1 MRLRPRL
8 LPVALCAV
16 LLTCVGVEPD
26 GCLSSS
32 DPLCVPPS
40 PCAAIAFTCSSTAA
54 RAARMERPDQRLPGL
69 DAIATPG
76 DLMLSN
82 DYVTAFFDAPDHPH
96 HLATSGGSLIDF
108 APVGGTD
115 HINQVYQI
123 TGILP
128 RDGARYTEAQ
138 LINEPG
144 LAAVVF
150 RGALDGFPRSRV
162 VTRYELRACDR
173 GLRVRTEVHHG
184 GREATTWFLSDAW
197 FWGDRSMTPFAPGR
211 GEGFRHRELDLAEI
225 DGSWSTFD
233 WLAASSHVGAGDT
246 SYASVACGRPQ
257 FEGVHDPTISASGL
271 PRTVILPGDGLAFER
286 MIFTSS
292 GNGLAAA
299 AALALDAHARMNGG
313 ALTEL
318 RGRVVDPAGNPIGG
332 SEALASIEVYEPGTT
347 TPDDPATIAPWSQ
360 VVPGPDGTF
369 SVRVPAN
376 RSYRLQLHRFG
387 RAYGEAVSLRSQGA
401 TMVLPDIVRPA
412 PARLSVRVSDAASM
426 QGVDAELVLI
436 PAEGTEAALT
446 GTVHGFFGQGCSP
459 YLGPPHGSSPACN
472 RALARGGSVEFALPP
487 GSYTVYAHSGL
498 QRTLGRATVTVTEGS
513 TTPLQISL
521 RDVAVFPAGTLMGDF
536 HVHGGRSFD
545 TAFPDRDRVLSFV
558 TSGVDVVI
566 ATDHDV
572 CTSYDDAVSALGLG
586 DRVTVISGS
595 EQTGLVPFLIRPGST
610 LPRTLGHWN
619 FWPLRHDPTQ
629 LNDGSPYDERQE
641 PGQIFDRMRARVG
654 EQGVIQCNHPVAEMK
669 VGRDEG
675 YLRALGYDPRQPLP
689 MSDDGTGAGMLWR
702 RPGGPSG
709 HRNIDWDTQEV
720 MNGAGVVLNLG
731 YRALWFEMLSQ
742 GIIRAGTANS
752 DSHSMVTETLG
763 YPRNVVLG
771 AFPRTGF
778 DRDAFNAAVR
788 AGHLIGTNGP
798 HIEASVT
805 GMDGAAHGPGVTP
818 FVPAAGAMLNVEVRA
833 VPWVAVTEV
842 RIIVNGTVA
851 RTITG
856 ADIQQPADPY
866 GADGVVRWRGSIPLS
881 ELTGGRDA
889 WVVVEAGMPI
899 PRAADV
905 ADEDGYDGYIDHVDG
920 DGDGAIDDTGMVRP
934 PPGDPRYPLDI
945 VAPGSLPYAFTNPFL
960 VDMDGGGWRAPR

>member
-1 MRLRPRL
+1 MRLRSRL
-8 LPVALCAV
+8 LPVALAAV

-40 PCAAIAFTCSSTAA
+40 PCAALAFTCASTAA
-54 RAARMERPDQRLPGL
+54 HAARMERPDQRLPGL

-82 DYVTAFFDAPDHPH
+82 DYVRAFFDAPEHPH
-96 HLATSGGSLIDF
+96 HLATSGGSLLDF

-115 HINQVYQI
+115 HLNQVYQI

-150 RGALDGFPRSRV
+150 RGTLDGFPRARI

-184 GREATTWFLSDAW
+184 GREAATWFLSDAW

-211 GEGFRHRELDLAEI
+211 GEGFRHRALDLAEI

-233 WLAASSHVGAGDT
+233 WLAASSHVGDGDT

-257 FEGVHDPTISASGL
+257 FEGVHDPTISAAGL

-286 MIFTSS
+286 MIFTGP
-292 GNGLAAA
+292 GNGLASA

-313 ALTEL
+313 ALTEV
-318 RGRVVDPAGNPIGG
+318 RGRLVDTAGNPIGG
-332 SEALASIEVYEPGTT
+332 SETLASMEVYEPGTT

-360 VVPGPDGTF
+360 VVPGADGTF
-369 SVRVPAN
+369 SVRVPAD

-387 RAYGEAVSLRSQGA
+387 RPYGEAVAFRSQGA
-401 TMVLPDIVRPA
+401 TMVLPDIVRPI
-412 PARLSVRVSDAASM
+412 PARLSVRVSDAVSM
-426 QGVDAELVLI
+426 QGVDAELVLV
-436 PAEGTEAALT
+436 PAEGTEGSLT
-446 GTVHGFFGQGCSP
+446 GTVHGFFRNGCAP

-487 GSYTVYAHSGL
+487 GSYTVYAHAGL
-498 QRTLGRATVTVTEGS
+498 QRTLGRATVTVTEGT
-513 TTPLQISL
+513 TTPVQISL
-521 RDVAVFPAGTLMGDF
+521 RDVAVFPQGALMGDF

-572 CTSYDDAVSALGLG
+572 CTSYDATVSALGLG

-629 LNDGSPYDERQE
+629 LNDGSPDDERQE
-641 PGQIFDRMRARVG
+641 PGQVFDRMRARVG

-675 YLRALGYDPRQPLP
+675 YLRALGYDPRLPLP
-689 MSDDGTGAGMLWR
+689 MSDDGTGAGYLWR
-702 RPGGPSG
+702 RPGGPTG

-731 YRALWFEMLSQ
+731 YRALWFQMLSQ

-752 DSHSMVTETLG
+752 DSHSMVTETMG

-771 AFPRTGF
+771 NFPRTGF
-778 DRDAFNAAVR
+778 DRDAFNAAIR
-788 AGHLIGTNGP
+788 GGRIIGTNGP
-798 HIEASVT
+798 HIEATVM
-805 GMDGAAHGPGVTP
+805 GMDGAPRGPGVTP
-818 FVPAAGAMLNVEVRA
+818 FVPVAGATLNVEVRA

-842 RIIVNGTVA
+842 RIIVNGAVS
-851 RTITG
+851 RTLTG

-866 GADGVVRWRGSIPLS
+866 GTDGVVRWRGSIPLS
-881 ELTGGRDA
+881 ELTHGRDA
-889 WVVVEAGMPI
+889 WVVIEAGMPL
-899 PRAADV
+899 PRAADLV
-905 ADEDGYDGYIDHVDG
+905 DDDGYLDHVDG

-934 PPGDPRYPLDI
+934 RPGDPRYPLDI
-945 VAPGSLPYAFTNPFL
+945 VAPGSLPFAFTNPFL